1 MHEGASTKAEAER
14 RLSSSQI
21 ADLST
26 TLYVCYSLARDLSII
41 PGNFPYTVT
50 RDLNAN
56 HFQRVLAAAPPPVYA
71 ARLLVS

>member
-14 RLSSSQI
+14 KFSSSQI

-26 TLYVCYSLARDLSII
+26 TLYVRYSLARDLSIT
-41 PGNFPYTVT
+41 PGNFSYTVT

-56 HFQRVLAAAPPPVYA
+56 HFQRVLAAAPPVYA